1 MYLVMFRFPSR
12 LTWVFFQQFK
22 RLHRKAT
29 DRPPTNTDN
38 FMLGAAAAGATVW

>member
-1 MYLVMFRFPSR
+1 MFFCVDR

-29 DRPPTNTDN
+29 ERPPTNTEN
-38 FMLGAAAAGATVW
+38 FVLGAAAAGATVW